1 MGTMRSHWLR
11 CVRTVEATA
20 MTALEAP
27 DVAAPARLQ
36 AQGLSLGY
44 GQHIICRDLSV
55 RIPDGRFTAIVGPNG
70 CGKSTLLRSLC
81 RLMPPLAGRV
91 CLDGKDIH
99 RLPTRQL
106 ARQLGLLPQSSQAPP
121 GITVVDLVARGRYPH
136 QGLFRQWSDEDATAV
151 SQAMAATG
159 VTELSEQEVDQ
170 LSGGQRQRVWVA
182 MVLAQQTP
190 LLLLDEPTTFLDIAH
205 QIDLLELFRALNR
218 VADHTL
224 VAVLHDLNQACRYAD
239 HLIVMANGGIV
250 AEGDPATLM
259 TVELV
264 SEVFALDCVIIED
277 PVSHTP
283 LMIPRGR
290 SAQTQSTGG
299 PLVSLEH
306 PTLRGRQHAEK

>member
-1 MGTMRSHWLR
+1 MSEPT
-11 CVRTVEATA
+11 T
-20 MTALEAP
+20 P
-27 DVAAPARLQ
+27 PPARLQ
-36 AQGLSLGY
+36 AEGLHLGY
-44 GQHIICRDLSV
+44 GPHIICTDLSV
-55 RIPDGRFTAIVGPNG
+55 SIPDGRFTAIVGPNG

-81 RLMPPLAGRV
+81 RLMPPMAGRV

-99 RLPTRQL
+99 RLPTRDL
-106 ARQLGLLPQSSQAPP
+106 ARQMGLLPQSSQAPP

-136 QGLFRQWSDEDATAV
+136 QGLFRQWSDEDAAAV
-151 SQAMAATG
+151 GRAMAATG
-159 VTELSEQEVDQ
+159 VTELAEQEVDR

-218 VADHTL
+218 GADHTL

-239 HLIVMANGGIV
+239 HLIVMAGGAIV

-259 TVELV
+259 TVDLV
-264 SEVFALDCVIIED
+264 AEVFGLDSMIIED

-290 SAQTQSTGG
+290 SMRTQPREP
-299 PLVSLEH
+299 PLVVLA
-306 PTLRGRQHAEK
+306 PPAPRGRQHADQ